1 MGNTNSSETSSSRG
15 LNNGGSPPPGD
26 SNKVVFL
33 LWLAHRYWT
42 NVVDVA
48 RGGTHKSKS
57 NKNSSDSC
65 SCCSED
71 DNISTR

>member
-1 MGNTNSSETSSSRG
+1 MGNTTSSETSSSRG
-15 LNNGGSPPPGD
+15 LNGSSPPPGD

-33 LWLAHRYWT
+33 LWLAHRYWST
-42 NVVDVA
+42 VVDVA

-57 NKNSSDSC
+57 NKNSDSC
-65 SCCSED
+65 SCCSDD